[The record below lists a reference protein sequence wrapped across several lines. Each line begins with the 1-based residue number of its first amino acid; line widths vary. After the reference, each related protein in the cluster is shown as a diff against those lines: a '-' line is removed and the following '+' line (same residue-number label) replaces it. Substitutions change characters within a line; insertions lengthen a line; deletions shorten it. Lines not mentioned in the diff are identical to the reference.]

1 MASCFDYL
9 IELKQKM
16 IILLEFVTKKFF
28 FVDFDNKTKFLIK
41 LNVILKTE
49 NKISD
54 VSCASCFN
62 RVIELNQKMLI
73 LSKYLTNKL
82 YFM

>member
-1 MASCFDYL
+1 M
-9 IELKQKM
+9 
-16 IILLEFVTKKFF
+16 FF

-54 VSCASCFN
+54 VSCASWFN